1 MEANNVDSILES
13 IYSRSYSGKNIDKF
27 LTDVQNKVD
36 AAYFFIDNETMS
48 NWQSENDI
56 SVKKLALSLHSSY
69 IPILFKDSED
79 FFKDTT
85 SGYIYTSDGGN
96 LILMLY
102 DQFIGELNDEEF
114 IEFTFEHE
122 KGHMVYC
129 TGDEIIADTHAFES
143 TGYNREKCDK
153 IYKLITKLVTNIGG
167 DILPTRIKGI
177 KKRKKA
183 IIKTFEKK

>member
-36 AAYFFIDNETMS
+36 AAYFFIDDETMS

-122 KGHMVYC
+122 KGIWFIVQGMRLSQIHMHLRVLDI
-129 TGDEIIADTHAFES
+129 T
-143 TGYNREKCDK
+143 EKNV
-153 IYKLITKLVTNIGG
+153 IRYIN
-167 DILPTRIKGI
+167 
-177 KKRKKA
+177 
-183 IIKTFEKK
+183 